1 MLPRTR
7 DGQPIQLGPIV
18 TGLILLAVAGGISGN
33 AMLGL
38 AWAQAENNKE
48 KIEKVDDTVRK
59 ARESAARTETKVEEL
74 AKQVERLR
82 RQNDIILQEVR
93 RRNGG

>member
-1 MLPRTR
+1 MLPKTR
-7 DGQPIQLGPIV
+7 DGQSIQLGPIV

-48 KIEKVDDTVRK
+48 KIEKLDDTVRE
-59 ARESAARTETKVEEL
+59 AREAAARTETKVEEL
-74 AKQVERLR
+74 AKQAERLR
-82 RQNDIILQEVR
+82 RQNDVILRAVQ